1 MNSQEFHQMMLY
13 GKFRW
18 PRQWEVPT
26 DDESLQ
32 LAELVWLDALGDLD
46 VSLIRAAMARWSGT
60 WPPNPGE
67 LREAALDLAQS
78 SSDNALPGWE
88 QAWKELTQMVK
99 SKGSYATPEWSHA
112 VVQEAVDTLGYK
124 EFCMSQTSDIG
135 TWRAQFRQIYENLA
149 ARWRRESRPEVPAV
163 AAWRG
168 KVIEA
173 APRTEIGGGK

>member
-26 DDESLQ
+26 DEENLK

-46 VSLIRAAMARWSGT
+46 AGLVRAAMARWSGT

-67 LREAALDLAQS
+67 LREAALDLVETASKDQ
-78 SSDNALPGWE
+78 LPGWE
-88 QAWKELTQMVK
+88 QAWKELTDGVK
-99 SKGSYATPEWSHA
+99 RIGSYGKPEWSHE
-112 VVQEAVDTLGYK
+112 VVSEAVDTLGYK
-124 EFCMSQTSDIG
+124 EFCMSLTADIG

-149 ARWRRESRPEVPAV
+149 ARWQRENRPEVPAV
-163 AAWRG
+163 LNWKRDALSAGTR
-168 KVIEA
+168 KEIEA
-173 APRTEIGGGK
+173 